1 MDNDTKIYLV
11 YGQNCELRKDNGAK
25 YELYSNTL
33 DRVFGLVKGYEL
45 DGLVYAVVDDQ
56 GSDVLDYLYVYV
68 EHAKETAPQVDPDIL
83 GVTFM
88 GLTPGASGE
97 TGVDG
102 KVTVS
107 DSVNK
112 SGKVRLQVNVAGG
125 GDPATV
131 EYQYGS
137 TAVTWLSWGT
147 DWKLTAALGSGK
159 LYVKITTASDEY
171 ILLADIAGAAVS
183 TPTLQ
188 SSSGDVT
195 VSTSPNKVTIDK
207 AYKGTITVNMLAD
220 VLSLTGSVNAADYI
234 EITYRGGATT
244 GTEIINGLNVG
255 QFKVVVHGDAG
266 TGSSEYTVEFST

>member
-1 MDNDTKIYLV
+1 MNNVADYLFILKPTTNKTVVGENTYYQYEVLFDGEKTTKYIEQSIVGADAQGVMVYNVKANDKDYITSATTFVDKTTSGAKNIHEVTDMDIANNGKLTQSGKTISVTGDINRAYIVDNDTNIYLV

-25 YELYSNTL
+25 YELYSNL
-33 DRVFGLVKGYEL
+33 SASGLAGRVKGYEL

-125 GDPATV
+125 GDGGADT
-131 EYQYGS
+131 G
-137 TAVTWLSWGT
+137 GHRI
-147 DWKLTAALGSGK
+147 WKL
-159 LYVKITTASDEY
+159 
-171 ILLADIAGAAVS
+171 
-183 TPTLQ
+183 
-188 SSSGDVT
+188 
-195 VSTSPNKVTIDK
+195 
-207 AYKGTITVNMLAD
+207 
-220 VLSLTGSVNAADYI
+220 
-234 EITYRGGATT
+234 
-244 GTEIINGLNVG
+244 
-255 QFKVVVHGDAG
+255 
-266 TGSSEYTVEFST
+266 